1 MQTGTGEA
9 EVAGLSY
16 GRQRLYGAHAARS
29 RLGRAGHWLVQVVA
43 QAAQGCSKGDSGKDW
58 GGEEMV

>member
-1 MQTGTGEA
+1 MRTGTGEA
-9 EVAGLSY
+9 KAVGLGY
-16 GRQRLYGAHAARS
+16 GRQRLNGARAARS

-43 QAAQGCSKGDSGKDW
+43 QAAQGCGKGDSGKDW